1 MEDLNVP
8 IFAQAKIEYTNQLV
22 DVLYPHM
29 YDGVKSIYDES
40 KVIYAK
46 KTSTPILFLFRE
58 LLEKVPIWNSEIIE
72 SECSRIMNNS
82 KCDWIDDLITA
93 VFISHTKILTSIG
106 PNNTFNKINV
116 TIPKTTS
123 FIHKS
128 YINLAR
134 ELWKNPYLFN
144 ESVPGHEYQR
154 NCKEIENIIKQC
166 IEGTIRQLLPIKEIL
181 REHLDTYE
189 DTTKVTSKADIK
201 QMLKEELSELR
212 NSIIQSNTNDVNDAS
227 NFSDKDDSDEEIDI
241 SANNSSEDNISSDN
255 SNTTGF
261 NVEREEDNK
270 DSEDSSDMVVS
281 DSIDKI
287 NAADVVDA
295 EGDTDF
301 KDLSDNSNKLSIEL
315 SEDSQNE
322 KSETKGI
329 FYSDDDPSEEQINK
343 QVNNIVVNDITI
355 PVEDDGVIADSTSQ
369 ENKTE
374 TIKENTKENTKEEKY
389 DNVDIV
395 DIVSGTSV
403 KEDNKDI
410 KLSDMMKHMKE
421 PVEINVVKNND
432 DKIVVDKKKYEPNL
446 ETNTFGLN
454 TIFGKPEPK
463 TDILPTVFNE
473 ESINTEN
480 KSVSVP
486 ESISVPKS
494 EPEPV
499 SVPEPDPES
508 VSVPEPEPEPE
519 PKPDPKPVSETL
531 NSEKSEIKP
540 SKEVI
545 QIGSEDIDETSSL
558 ANFFNDM
565 KQVVEDKGIKVE
577 ESKNFS
583 LFEDASEI
591 G

>member
-154 NCKEIENIIKQC
+154 NCKEIENIIKHC
-166 IEGTIRQLLPIKEIL
+166 VEGTIRQLLPIKEIL

-189 DTTKVTSKADIK
+189 DTTKATSKADIK

-227 NFSDKDDSDEEIDI
+227 NFSDKDDSDEEINI
-241 SANNSSEDNISSDN
+241 SANNSSADNISSDN

-261 NVEREEDNK
+261 NIEREEDNT
-270 DSEDSSDMVVS
+270 DYEDPEDSLDMVVS
-281 DSIDKI
+281 DSTDKI
-287 NAADVVDA
+287 NAADVIDA

-301 KDLSDNSNKLSIEL
+301 KDLSDNSNKLSLEL

-322 KSETKGI
+322 KSETKEI
-329 FYSDDDPSEEQINK
+329 FYSEDDPSEEQINK
-343 QVNNIVVNDITI
+343 QVNDIVVNDITI
-355 PVEDDGVIADSTSQ
+355 PVEDDGGIADNTSH

-374 TIKENTKENTKEEKY
+374 NIKENTEEKY

-395 DIVSGTSV
+395 SDTS
-403 KEDNKDI
+403 KEDKKDI

-432 DKIVVDKKKYEPNL
+432 DKIVDDKKKDEPNL

-463 TDILPTVFNE
+463 TDSLPNVFNG

-480 KSVSVP
+480 KSLSTT
-486 ESISVPKS
+486 S
-494 EPEPV
+494 EPV
-499 SVPEPDPES
+499 SETVPEPEN
-508 VSVPEPEPEPE
+508 VSVPEPEPGPGPE
-519 PKPDPKPVSETL
+519 PVPV
-531 NSEKSEIKP
+531 NSEKSEIK
-540 SKEVI
+540 SNKEVV
-545 QIGSEDIDETSSL
+545 QIGPEDIDETSSL

-565 KQVVEDKGIKVE
+565 KQVVEDKGIKVG